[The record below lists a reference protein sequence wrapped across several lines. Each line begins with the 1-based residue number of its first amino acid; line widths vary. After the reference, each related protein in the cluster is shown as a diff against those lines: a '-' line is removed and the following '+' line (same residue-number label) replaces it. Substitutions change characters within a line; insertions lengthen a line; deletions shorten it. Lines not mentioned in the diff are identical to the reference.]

1 MTNSNFQQ
9 NQRDIRDKLERAGVF
24 SPQYIDMLCRQQ
36 EIFERVVRPNLH
48 SIHAALEARRDL
60 YQRIGAID
68 EPRFHSC
75 LEK

>member
-1 MTNSNFQQ
+1 MTNSKFPQ
-9 NQRDIRDKLERAGVF
+9 NQYDIRDKLERAGVF
-24 SPQYIDMLCRQQ
+24 SPQYIDMLLRQQ

-48 SIHAALEARRDL
+48 RIHAALEANRDL

-75 LEK
+75 F